1 MLAES
6 RLHVERR
13 LRRYPRDAPSGF
25 QRACACFDRPSDGSG
40 NPICLDTAR
49 DGALLWFDH
58 ETELAHECYVN
69 ASVVQLA
76 EFLLLRMVDPKA
88 RYSSSSY
95 AAIEPDALLPGTFWH
110 AQGNR

>member
-1 MLAES
+1 MATCYSL
-6 RLHVERR
+6 
-13 LRRYPRDAPSGF
+13 Y
-25 QRACACFDRPSDGSG
+25 SDGSG
-40 NPICLDTAR
+40 NPISLDTAR

-76 EFLLLRMVDPKA
+76 EFLLLRVVDPKA

-110 AQGNR
+110 TQGNR